1 MASYLK
7 KEISE
12 WNTTDLCNWLL
23 ANKFR
28 GISEL
33 FQKYSLSG
41 YDLFYIDDDILKNE
55 LNLKSFHERKVA
67 LKLITKL
74 TYEHLKLNVINSNG
88 DNVILTLDNNPDTK
102 LGEIADY
109 IGNMFNIDP
118 KDILFKDSTKQEVL
132 SPTVKIVQL
141 LILYPKIYKTLN
153 VSNMKDYRQ
162 ADEELMESGSGEFPE
177 NNNMNSNINMN
188 NNYKSKGSETGLGS
202 MSGMMASGEMDFQ
215 DMNNNKF
222 NNNYKMKNN
231 NINFRGNKKLGKN
244 DNYNFNNNKKMREN
258 ENMNNNENMK
268 YNYNN
273 NYMKMNNN
281 KMNTNQRQNDNIND
295 NFLLN
300 SGSGDNNMPE
310 QINNNKLNMNGSS
323 SNIEYN
329 NNNYNRKRNYMAG
342 NENAEEYQDNMDN
355 NERRNK
361 NYQFNNQ
368 RENNDNEMMDYND
381 GNNFGLLSSAN
392 DDEMKFKPSY
402 QIKNNDNS
410 NFREYEKNKQN
421 YNNH

>member
-33 FQKYSLSG
+33 FAKYSLSG

-88 DNVILTLDNNPDTK
+88 DNVILTLDNNPETK

-177 NNNMNSNINMN
+177 NNNMNSNMNMN
-188 NNYKSKGSETGLGS
+188 NNFKSKGSEIGLGS

-215 DMNNNKF
+215 DMNSNKF
-222 NNNYKMKNN
+222 NNNNYKMKNN
-231 NINFRGNKKLGKN
+231 NNMNYRGNNKMN
-244 DNYNFNNNKKMREN
+244 NFNENKKRN
-258 ENMNNNENMK
+258 ENDENMK
-268 YNYNN
+268 YNKYNN
-273 NYMKMNNN
+273 NYMKMNNKIN
-281 KMNTNQRQNDNIND
+281 NNQNNQRQNDNIND

-300 SGSGDNNMPE
+300 SGSDNNALE
-310 QINNNKLNMNGSS
+310 TNNKLNMNGSS
-323 SNIEYN
+323 SNMEYN
-329 NNNYNRKRNYMAG
+329 NNTNFNRKRNYMG
-342 NENAEEYQDNMDN
+342 ENENPEEYQENIN

-361 NYQFNNQ
+361 SYQYNK
-368 RENNDNEMMDYND
+368 RENNEMMENMMDYNE

-402 QIKNNDNS
+402 QIKNNENN
-410 NFREYEKNKQN
+410 NFREYDKNKQN
-421 YNNH
+421 YNNL